1 MINFKLD
8 SNLLRVNHRIGKNK
22 MSEKISDTA
31 KNSQTPFEIFTDKNA
46 NLKRYLNLALKNT
59 REIMKVLLP
68 KIAVEVEKMINFHLN
83 STKDQIKTDKSKSV
97 INEKAIREHLYNL
110 VGYKAKDEKN
120 GAFEMVVYRA
130 INLGKMKVDTPDQIK
145 IDDKNSKIFMMSKVA
160 TPFIKQVKEGQKN
173 AVEYVPNTKENLVEV
188 KTGVIDA
195 VYKIRS
201 GKGKKKPTTKDT
213 KMVANNLKA
222 ISKAFFVNFEKALK
236 YSDKQ
241 KVEFF
246 DMVDEQ
252 VWENLSNIYTLFN
265 SKEYITMRNFSENYQ
280 VSIDGKSVEKKD
292 KTRKI
297 A

>member
-1 MINFKLD
+1 MINFKLN

-22 MSEKISDTA
+22 MSEKVSETV
-31 KNSQTPFEIFTDKNA
+31 KNSQTPFEIYTDKNA

-68 KIAVEVEKMINFHLN
+68 KIAVEVEKMINFHLD
-83 STKDQIKTDKSKSV
+83 STKNQVKTNKSKLV

-130 INLGKMKVDTPDQIK
+130 INLGKMKVDTPEQIK

-201 GKGKKKPTTKDT
+201 GKGKKRPTTKDV
-213 KMVANNLKA
+213 KMIANNMKA
-222 ISKAFFVNFEKALK
+222 ISKAFFVNFEKAIN
-236 YSDKQ
+236 YSVK
-241 KVEFF
+241 KKPEFF
-246 DMVDEQ
+246 DMVDDQ
-252 VWENLSNIYTLFN
+252 VWESLSNIFALYN
-265 SKEYITMRNFSENYQ
+265 SKDYQTMRNFSEDFQ
-280 VSIDGKSVEKKD
+280 VGIDGKTIEKKD

>member
-1 MINFKLD
+1 
-8 SNLLRVNHRIGKNK
+8 
-22 MSEKISDTA
+22 
-31 KNSQTPFEIFTDKNA
+31 
-46 NLKRYLNLALKNT
+46 
-59 REIMKVLLP
+59 
-68 KIAVEVEKMINFHLN
+68 
-83 STKDQIKTDKSKSV
+83 
-97 INEKAIREHLYNL
+97 
-110 VGYKAKDEKN
+110 
-120 GAFEMVVYRA
+120 MVVYRA
-130 INLGKMKVDTPDQIK
+130 INLGKMKVDTPEQIK
-145 IDDKNSKIFMMSKVA
+145 IDEKNSKIFMMSKVA
-160 TPFIKQVKEGQKN
+160 TPFIKQIKEGQKG
-173 AVEYVPNTKENLVEV
+173 AVEYVPNEKENLVEV
-188 KTGVIDA
+188 KTGTIDT

-236 YSDKQ
+236 YSTKQ

-265 SKEYITMRNFSENYQ
+265 SKEYVTMRNFSENYQ